1 MGTIE
6 KLMTVALWAFGTC
19 HSQTADTKPVTVDF
33 ADHYHHVLHNGRVP
47 LSSVYRLPEKIV
59 ALPLAASYHREDL
72 SGGHRPVSTHAR
84 VHISPPKIAEPS
96 GVHLAPEG
104 PLHAPHQISLVH
116 HHAVHVVHA
125 ALRGEAPIVVHVA
138 PTNHDIDHSRFA
150 SYEPRSAAI
159 LAHVDS
165 SEPVIVRGSRLTKD
179 QTV

>member
-1 MGTIE
+1 M
-6 KLMTVALWAFGTC
+6 
-19 HSQTADTKPVTVDF
+19 
-33 ADHYHHVLHNGRVP
+33 P

-72 SGGHRPVSTHAR
+72 SGGHRPDAR
-84 VHISPPKIAEPS
+84 VHISPPKIIEPS
-96 GVHLAPEG
+96 DVHLAPEG
-104 PLHAPHQISLVH
+104 PLHAPPGPHQISLVH

-165 SEPVIVRGSRLTKD
+165 SEPVIVRGNRLTKD